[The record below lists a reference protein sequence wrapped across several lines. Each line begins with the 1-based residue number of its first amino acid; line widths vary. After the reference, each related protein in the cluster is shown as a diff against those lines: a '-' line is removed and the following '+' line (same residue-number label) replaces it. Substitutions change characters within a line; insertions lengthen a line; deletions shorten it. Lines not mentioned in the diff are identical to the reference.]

1 MKKILITAGLATGL
15 FFTSMVGAD
24 ASASSVH
31 YKDVKTSD
39 NFYSAVENL
48 IEQKA
53 ISRTN
58 DKFRPYE
65 NVTRGQASSIIAKV
79 LELDIENVKD
89 PKFKDV
95 PKSHQFYKYIAALE
109 NAGLVKGKGN
119 GVFGI
124 NDPLTRGQM
133 SSILVK
139 GFEIPLIGIQDVG
152 FNGFADTTF
161 YMGGGDNSAVENGD
175 VWLSFGGQFSQMI
188 ETMNYYGFVSGYKA
202 GYKHEYFD
210 MEIVHFKQ
218 GESLKRSQLALM
230 INSMQK
236 GTQYEYLYFKDFDIT
251 NRSVTKSVIRGAS
264 GGWVDDKAVIDDSSV
279 ISIKEVSNYE
289 TQGFLGGWVNE
300 ETINNV
306 YAILEPKKVG
316 KTFARFDN
324 GGTGKEKVI
333 EITVTESN
341 GKFEVSYKDVTP
353 QN

>member
-1 MKKILITAGLATGL
+1 MKKTLITAGLATGL
-15 FFTSMVGAD
+15 FFTSMMGTGAD
-24 ASASSVH
+24 TSASSVH

-39 NFYSAVENL
+39 NFYLAVESL

-58 DKFRPYE
+58 DSFRPYE

-79 LELDIENVKD
+79 LKLDIENVKD

-95 PKSHQFYKYIAALE
+95 PKDHQFYKYIAALE

-119 GVFGI
+119 GLFGI

-152 FNGFADTTF
+152 FNGFADATY
-161 YMGGGDNSAVENGD
+161 YMGGGDNSVVENGD
-175 VWLSFGGQFSQMI
+175 VWLSFGGQFSQAI
-188 ETMNYYGFVSGYKA
+188 ETMNYYGFVSGYKT

-210 MEIVHFKQ
+210 MEKVYFKQ
-218 GESLKRSQLALM
+218 GEALKRSQLALM

-236 GTQYEYLYFKDFDIT
+236 GTQYEYLYFKDFGIT
-251 NRSVTKSVIRGAS
+251 NRSVTIGA
-264 GGWVDDKAVIDDSSV
+264 GGRWVDDKAVIDDPTI
-279 ISIKEVSNYE
+279 ISIKEISNYE
-289 TQGFLGGWVNE
+289 KEGLLKGSAFAGI
-300 ETINNV
+300 INNV

-316 KTFARFDN
+316 KTFAKFDN
-324 GGTGKEKVI
+324 GGTGKEKVL
-333 EITVTESN
+333 EITVTGSKGN
-341 GKFEVSYKDVTP
+341 FEVSYKDVTP
-353 QN
+353 EK

>member
-1 MKKILITAGLATGL
+1 MKKTLITAGLATGL
-15 FFTSMVGAD
+15 FFTSMMGTGAV

-39 NFYSAVENL
+39 NFYSAVESL

-58 DKFRPYE
+58 EKFRPYE

-139 GFEIPLIGIQDVG
+139 GFEIPLIGGHDVG
-152 FNGFADTTF
+152 LNGFVDTTW
-161 YMGGGDNSAVENGD
+161 YVGGGENSAIENGD
-175 VWLSFGGQFSQMI
+175 IMLTLEGQFSQAI
-188 ETMNYYGFVSGYKA
+188 ETMHYYGFVSGYKT
-202 GYKHEYFD
+202 GQTYGDRGELLEFR
-210 MEIVHFKQ
+210 Q
-218 GESLKRSQLALM
+218 GEALKRSQLALM

-236 GTQYEYLYFKDFDIT
+236 GTQYEYLYFKDFEIT
-251 NRSVTKSVIRGAS
+251 NRSVGKVAT
-264 GGWVDDKAVIDDSSV
+264 GGYVHDKAEIDDSSV
-279 ISIKEVSNYE
+279 ISIKEISNYE
-289 TQGFLGGWVNE
+289 TTALLRGTGVEHELD
-300 ETINNV
+300 NV
-306 YAILEPKKVG
+306 YAILEPKNVG
-316 KTFARFDN
+316 KTLARFEN
-324 GGTGKEKVI
+324 GGGTGKEKVL
-333 EITVTESN
+333 EITVTGTKGN
-341 GKFEVSYKDVTP
+341 FEVSYKDVTP
-353 QN
+353 EK

>member
-1 MKKILITAGLATGL
+1 MKKTLITAGLATGL
-15 FFTSMVGAD
+15 FFTSMVGTGGS

-39 NFYSAVENL
+39 NFYSAVESL
-48 IEQKA
+48 IDQKA

-58 DKFRPYE
+58 DSFRPYE

-95 PKSHQFYKYIAALE
+95 PKDHQFYKYIAALE

-139 GFEIPLIGIQDVG
+139 GFEIPLIGAHDIG
-152 FNGFADTTF
+152 FKGFVDTTR
-161 YMGGGDNSAVENGD
+161 YVGGGENSAVENGD
-175 VWLSFGGQFSQMI
+175 IMLTLEGQFSQAI
-188 ETMNYYGFVSGYKA
+188 ETMHYYKFVSGYKT
-202 GYKHEYFD
+202 GETYKDRGELLEFR
-210 MEIVHFKQ
+210 Q
-218 GESLKRSQLALM
+218 GEALKRSQLALM

-236 GTQYEYLYFKDFDIT
+236 GPQYEFLYFKDFDIT
-251 NRSVTKSVIRGAS
+251 NKSVS
-264 GGWVDDKAVIDDSSV
+264 TENGGWSHDKAVIDDSSI
-279 ISIKEVSNYE
+279 ISIKDISNFE
-289 TQGFLGGWVNE
+289 TVAFLDGRGMA
-300 ETINNV
+300 TTLDNV

-316 KTFARFDN
+316 KTFARFEN
-324 GGTGKEKVI
+324 GGGTGKEKVL
-333 EITVTESN
+333 EITVTGSKGN
-341 GKFEVSYKDVTP
+341 FEVSYKAVTP
-353 QN
+353 EK

>member
-1 MKKILITAGLATGL
+1 MKKTLITAGLATGL
-15 FFTSMVGAD
+15 FFTSMVGTVAN
-24 ASASSVH
+24 ASASTVH

-39 NFYSAVENL
+39 NFYSAVESL
-48 IEQKA
+48 INQKA

-58 DKFRPYE
+58 DSFRPYE

-95 PKSHQFYKYIAALE
+95 PKDHQFYKYIAALE

-139 GFEIPLIGIQDVG
+139 GFEIPLIGAHDIG
-152 FNGFADTTF
+152 FNGFDDTTW
-161 YMGGGDNSAVENGD
+161 YVGGGENSAIENGD
-175 VWLSFGGQFSQMI
+175 IMLTLESQFSHAI
-188 ETMNYYGFVSGYKA
+188 ETMHYYKYVSGYKTGKTSA
-202 GYKHEYFD
+202 NRGELLEFR
-210 MEIVHFKQ
+210 Q
-218 GESLKRSQLALM
+218 GEALKRSQLALM

-251 NRSVTKSVIRGAS
+251 NRSVSKIET
-264 GGWVDDKAVIDDSSV
+264 GGWVHDKVVTDDPSI
-279 ISIKEVSNYE
+279 IFIKEISNYE
-289 TQGFLGGWVNE
+289 TNVLLDGVATEQRLD
-300 ETINNV
+300 NV

-316 KTFARFDN
+316 KTFARFEN
-324 GGTGKEKVI
+324 GGGTGKEKVL
-333 EITVTESN
+333 EITVTGSEGN
-341 GKFEVSYKDVTP
+341 FEVSYKDVTP
-353 QN
+353 EK

>member
-1 MKKILITAGLATGL
+1 MKKTLITAGLATGL
-15 FFTSMVGAD
+15 FFTSMMGAN
-24 ASASSVH
+24 ASSVH
-31 YKDVKTSD
+31 YKDVKATD

-48 IEQKA
+48 IDQKA
-53 ISRTN
+53 ISRTAE
-58 DKFRPYE
+58 KFRPYE

-79 LELDIENVKD
+79 LKLDIENVKD

-95 PKSHQFYKYIAALE
+95 PKDHQFYKYIAALE

-139 GFEIPLIGIQDVG
+139 GFEIPLIGSRDVG
-152 FNGFADTTF
+152 FNGFVDTTH
-161 YMGGGDNSAVENGD
+161 YVGGGENSAVENGD
-175 VWLSFGGQFSQMI
+175 IMLRLEGQFSQAI
-188 ETMNYYGFVSGYKA
+188 ETMHYYKFVSGYKT
-202 GYKHEYFD
+202 GETYKDRGELLEFR
-210 MEIVHFKQ
+210 Q
-218 GESLKRSQLALM
+218 GEALKRSQLALM

-251 NRSVTKSVIRGAS
+251 NRSISTET
-264 GGWVDDKAVIDDSSV
+264 GGWSHDKAVIDDSSI
-279 ISIKEVSNYE
+279 ISIKEISNFE
-289 TQGFLGGWVNE
+289 TVAFLEGNGNPLTLE
-300 ETINNV
+300 NV

-333 EITVTESN
+333 EITITGSKGN
-341 GKFEVSYKDVTP
+341 FEVSYNDVTP
-353 QN
+353 EK

>member
-1 MKKILITAGLATGL
+1 MKKTLITAGLATGL
-15 FFTSMVGAD
+15 FFTSMMGTGAD

-31 YKDVKTSD
+31 YQDVKTSD
-39 NFYSAVENL
+39 NFYSAVESL
-48 IEQKA
+48 IDQKA

-79 LELDIENVKD
+79 LELDIENVKN

-95 PKSHQFYKYIAALE
+95 PKDHQFYKYIAALE
-109 NAGLVKGKGN
+109 NAGLVKGKGT

-152 FNGFADTTF
+152 FKFFSDTTF
-161 YMGGGDNSAVENGD
+161 YTGGGDNSAVESGD
-175 VWLSFGGQFSQMI
+175 VWLRFGGQFSQAI

-202 GYKHEYFD
+202 GYKDEHHDFE
-210 MEIVHFKQ
+210 VVNFKQ
-218 GESLKRSQLALM
+218 GEALKRSQLALM

-236 GTQYEYLYFKDFDIT
+236 GTQFEYLYFKDFDIT
-251 NRSVTKSVIRGAS
+251 NRSVSIGAG
-264 GGWVDDKAVIDDSSV
+264 GGWKDDKAVIDNSSI
-279 ISIKEVSNYE
+279 ISIKEISNYE
-289 TQGFLGGWVNE
+289 KEGFLKGSASAGK
-300 ETINNV
+300 INNV

-324 GGTGKEKVI
+324 GGTGKEKVL
-333 EITVTESN
+333 EITVTGSKGN
-341 GKFEVSYKDVTP
+341 FEVSYKDVTLEK
-353 QN
+353 

>member
-1 MKKILITAGLATGL
+1 MKKTLITAGLATGL
-15 FFTSMVGAD
+15 FFTSMMGTGAD
-24 ASASSVH
+24 ASASLVH
-31 YKDVKTSD
+31 YQDVKTSD
-39 NFYSAVENL
+39 NFYSAVESL
-48 IEQKA
+48 IDQKA

-79 LELDIENVKD
+79 LELDIENVKN

-95 PKSHQFYKYIAALE
+95 PKDHQFYKYIAALE

-139 GFEIPLIGIQDVG
+139 GFEIPLIGGHDVG
-152 FNGFADTTF
+152 LNGFDDTTW
-161 YMGGGDNSAVENGD
+161 YVGGGENSAIENGD
-175 VWLSFGGQFSQMI
+175 IMLTLEGQFSQAI
-188 ETMNYYGFVSGYKA
+188 ETMHYYGFVSGYKT
-202 GYKHEYFD
+202 GKTYKDKETLEFR
-210 MEIVHFKQ
+210 Q
-218 GESLKRSQLALM
+218 GEALKRSQLSLM

-251 NRSVTKSVIRGAS
+251 NRSVGKVAT
-264 GGWVDDKAVIDDSSV
+264 GGWVHDKAEIDDSSI
-279 ISIKEVSNYE
+279 ISIKEISNYE
-289 TQGFLGGWVNE
+289 TTAFLDGTGIE
-300 ETINNV
+300 HTLNNV

-324 GGTGKEKVI
+324 GGTGKEKVL
-333 EITVTESN
+333 EVTVTGTKGN
-341 GKFEVSYKDVTP
+341 FEVSYKDVTP
-353 QN
+353 EK